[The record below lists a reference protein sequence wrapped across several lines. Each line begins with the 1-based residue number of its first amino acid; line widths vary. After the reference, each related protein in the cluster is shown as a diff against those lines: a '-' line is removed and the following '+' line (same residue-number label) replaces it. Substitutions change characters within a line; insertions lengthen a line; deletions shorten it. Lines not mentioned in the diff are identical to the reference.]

1 VADFRKVI
9 FENGSSMI
17 TEIYFR
23 SEKERR
29 AQKKPTDEVSERK
42 GFYDQILEWENKL
55 DSELVFAFC
64 SRVLQQNVFLPFSY
78 QIVCMREFVIYVRR
92 HIQKTETPKSLE
104 GFKLFLRNFWRRLLG
119 MSVPLH

>member
-23 SEKERR
+23 SEKERLGQNR
-29 AQKKPTDEVSERK
+29 SEDERSGRK
-42 GFYDQILEWENKL
+42 RFYDELLEREKKL
-55 DSELVFAFC
+55 DSEVVFAFC
-64 SRVLQQNVFLPFSY
+64 SRVLQQNMFLPLSY
-78 QIVCMREFVIYVRR
+78 QIVCMREFLIYVRR

-104 GFKLFLRNFWRRLLG
+104 GFKLFLQNLWRRLLG
-119 MSVPLH
+119 MSVPSN